1 MCKTWFF
8 LVKTAFFKAEQKNSL
23 DNKDPKEEGK
33 LIEIEFI
40 DIYPASLII
49 KVKFRISNKGGGKK
63 GIGL

>member
-1 MCKTWFF
+1 MFLFSGYNSFF
-8 LVKTAFFKAEQKNSL
+8 YSRIEKFFRQF
-23 DNKDPKEEGK
+23 KDPKEEGK